1 MVNGELI
8 NGERVMH
15 FAQRRQVMSN
25 ELLLA
30 KTATLNV
37 DNTNI
42 LNIHFEIVFSLFL
55 ITSKGKLKRFL
66 LATNTFVKLS
76 RADLLLQCS
85 MFPPLSFY
93 WFRLH

>member
-1 MVNGELI
+1 
-8 NGERVMH
+8 
-15 FAQRRQVMSN
+15 MSN
-25 ELLLA
+25 DPLLA
-30 KTATLNV
+30 TTDTLNV

-42 LNIHFEIVFSLFL
+42 LHVHFEVVFSLLL

-85 MFPPLSFY
+85 MFLPLSFY